1 MDRGRSLPR
10 RRLLAGSGAVATL
23 ALAGSGAVATLAL
36 AGCASS
42 DDGNGNEN
50 DSENGDENSSEG
62 DNPDDSDDSGDDSGT
77 DSEDN
82 TDDDSGDDSDDSGGD
97 DPDSELDLTEANVV
111 DVSVEDDGATHRFDV
126 ALHHDDDGESGY
138 ANWWQVER
146 LDGTR
151 LGRRTLLHAHSRQPF
166 TRSEDIGIPPEVDC
180 VVVRGHDQTHGYGGR
195 AALVNLDSGAMQVV
209 EQGGERQSFDAGD
222 CP

>member
-1 MDRGRSLPR
+1 MNSERSLSR
-10 RRLLAGSGAVATL
+10 RSLLAD
-23 ALAGSGAVATLAL
+23 SGAVATLAL

-42 DDGNGNEN
+42 DDGNGNESDDGN
-50 DSENGDENSSEG
+50 QSDNEGEDSESDDSENGDSENGDENSSG
-62 DNPDDSDDSGDDSGT
+62 DDPDDSDNSGDDSG
-77 DSEDN
+77 DN
-82 TDDDSGDDSDDSGGD
+82 SGD

-111 DVSVEDDGATHRFDV
+111 DVSVEENGATHRFDV
-126 ALHHDDDGESGY
+126 TLHHDDDGESGY

-166 TRSEDIGIPPEVDC
+166 TRSDDIGIPPEVGC

-195 AALVNLDSGAMQVV
+195 AALVNLDSGAMRVV